1 MLFQQC
7 FSKNCARLGISFN
20 IVGSELGE
28 KMNDGLESS
37 IPGEKEKEIVE
48 ISQCGSE
55 TTF

>member
-1 MLFQQC
+1 M
-7 FSKNCARLGISFN
+7 RLGISFN